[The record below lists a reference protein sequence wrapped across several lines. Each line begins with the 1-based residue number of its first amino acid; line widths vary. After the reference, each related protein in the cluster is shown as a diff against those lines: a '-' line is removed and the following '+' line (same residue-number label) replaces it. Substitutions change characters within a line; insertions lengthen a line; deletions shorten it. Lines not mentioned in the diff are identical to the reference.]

1 MPWLRSCAL
10 MLVCTALAAAAALA
24 QWLGAK
30 RDGSTPEKVAV
41 WKESPKVLWK
51 QPVGEGHSSPVIA
64 GGRVFVHAGVKDK
77 DAEEVVAFDAKTGK
91 EEWRKSYPR
100 APFKS
105 VFGNGPRGTPAV
117 VGGRVYTFGVT
128 GVLTAFE
135 AEGGKQLWQV
145 DTLKDFKA
153 ANLFFGASCSP
164 LLEGDKVL

>member
-1 MPWLRSCAL
+1 MPWIRSAIL
-10 MLVCTALAAAAALA
+10 LLAFSTLVSAADWP

-30 RDGSTPEKVAV
+30 RDGSTPERVAA

-117 VGGRVYTFGVT
+117 VDGRVYTFGVT
-128 GVLTAFE
+128 GVLTCFE
-135 AEGGKQLWQV
+135 ADGGKQLWQV
-145 DTLKDFKA
+145 DTLKDFK
-153 ANLFFGASCSP
+153 
-164 LLEGDKVL
+164 